1 MLFIVVYQNNTT
13 GTPPPNTMAGPTAHS
28 GRGAHSGAPPARRK
42 PTHRHS
48 TNAGKR
54 APHAAVARKRVQCA
68 PLCENP
74 SMLNMP
80 APPMRHALPR
90 KPSVSPPLPDVHAAS
105 VTVRESSPN
114 SSGTPGGTASL
125 PLQTARIV
133 SGNSVGMRFA
143 SGPLTDMMV
152 IPSAAPPEPAPVPTP
167 TARPTHQLPAKP
179 VTPTLPVERDARVGI
194 DMHLAADH
202 AVEGGCMHG
211 IVRLRVPD
219 HTSPASAM
227 LLAQPRVRLI
237 GYESLQ
243 GDETRHIFYH
253 HASVL
258 DGDRSV
264 DGPSEPY
271 VLHGAVDQVE
281 SQMLPCYA
289 SLPDAD
295 GFYLGKGG
303 EFELP
308 FTLSLPIGRGARGSY
323 KSAHAQVGY
332 LVIASVRVKSFGEQH
347 GGVAH
352 CFSPIDLHPYINP
365 TAALASA
372 TRPILARNAL
382 PGSSEAIDLVAAL
395 HRHTWVAGQRVYLD
409 ISARNNSDTPLEHL
423 SIALVRTERIRRDS
437 GESHEETLRA
447 SESLDVRSA
456 APHWW
461 KGIAAHAE
469 HHFSHA
475 FMLPES
481 EVSIPHGRHVD
492 VQHHLRITVK
502 SAHEAHADL
511 PLRIVSYI
519 SIDPPPVKRNL
530 AQCAGLFPSAL
541 TAPQDPVQMVERVRS
556 LETLRSP
563 RATMS
568 ASGHLVPEPPR
579 ARTAQHRRSLDF
591 INHAI
596 RSATARHGSPCGG
609 DEAPLGLG
617 IELAGDTSR
626 EPHCA
631 PREPMQGLPMI
642 ELPEDA
648 EETRSANQSLVLG
661 DETADDVGLVFDEHR
676 ENTDENAS
684 MSWTGIIDAYDRTN
698 ESSIARVDIDNAPP
712 SREATPTIEQNSS
725 TPRIQQDGDTS
736 QNTRRVQPRTLTHH
750 RSCGTLA
757 PQSLPTTP
765 TKNTHS
771 PAPAAATAPRVLHSR
786 QSNFFVASND
796 SPLKVKAK
804 VSSMFEQSPRE
815 QRLRRT
821 QSSATLRNVAP
832 HATRMNYAVSG
843 TGSNASGERTTK
855 VHDFRARA

>member
-1 MLFIVVYQNNTT
+1 M
-13 GTPPPNTMAGPTAHS
+13 PGPTAHP
-28 GRGAHSGAPPARRK
+28 GRGAHSGAPHARRK
-42 PTHRHS
+42 PMHKHS

-90 KPSVSPPLPDVHAAS
+90 KPSVSPPLADVHAAS

-114 SSGTPGGTASL
+114 NSGTPGSTTASL

-152 IPSAAPPEPAPVPTP
+152 IPGAAPPPERAPAPAPAPAAVPP
-167 TARPTHQLPAKP
+167 PAARATHQLPAKP
-179 VTPTLPVERDARVGI
+179 ATPTLPVERDARVGI
-194 DMHLAADH
+194 DVRLAADH
-202 AVEGGCMHG
+202 AVEGGCVHG

-271 VLHGAVDQVE
+271 VLHGAVDQEE
-281 SQMLPCYA
+281 SLMLPCYA

-295 GFYLGKGG
+295 GYYLGKGG

-352 CFSPIDLHPYINP
+352 CFSPIDLHPYNNP

-372 TRPILARNAL
+372 ARPILARNA
-382 PGSSEAIDLVAAL
+382 PHGSSEAIDLVAAL
-395 HRHTWVAGQRVYLD
+395 HRQTWVAGQRVYLD
-409 ISARNNSDTPLEHL
+409 ISARNNSDTAVEHL

-447 SESLDVRSA
+447 SESLDARSA

-461 KGIAAHAE
+461 KGIAPHAE

-475 FMLPES
+475 FVLPES

-502 SAHEAHADL
+502 STHETHADL

-541 TAPQDPVQMVERVRS
+541 TAPQDPDQMVERVRS

-596 RSATARHGSPCGG
+596 RSATARHGSPCAG

-626 EPHCA
+626 EPQGA
-631 PREPMQGLPMI
+631 SRAPMQSLPTI

-648 EETRSANQSLVLG
+648 EESSSASQSLVLG

-698 ESSIARVDIDNAPP
+698 ESSIARIDIDNAPP

-736 QNTRRVQPRTLTHH
+736 QNTRRAQPRTLAHH

-765 TKNTHS
+765 TKHAHAHS
-771 PAPAAATAPRVLHSR
+771 PAPAAATAPRALHSR

-804 VSSMFEQSPRE
+804 VSTVFDRSPRE
-815 QRLRRT
+815 QCLRRT
-821 QSSATLRNVAP
+821 QSSTTLRNVVP
-832 HATRMNYAVSG
+832 RATGTNYVVSD
-843 TGSNASGERTTK
+843 TVPNTHDERTSR
-855 VHDFRARA
+855 VHGFRTRA